1 MCYIALCVLYYI
13 DKKNMAYR
21 HFSWLF
27 LDVDEGFHT
36 FISFL
41 LWKCLASIDFKPFE
55 TIPVF
60 IDRLLL
66 CLTKTSSKPLQSKV
80 CDISIIITPQLF
92 TLSMS
97 VECPLVVPAPSC
109 QSLISHCHLWLIF
122 CMILCHLH
130 RSFSSYCIECS
141 QSSPCNLA
149 ICW

>member
-1 MCYIALCVLYYI
+1 
-13 DKKNMAYR
+13 MAYR

-80 CDISIIITPQLF
+80 VWYQHYNNTPTVHSQYVSRMSFSCSSSFLSKPDF
-92 TLSMS
+92 TLSLMTHFLHD
-97 VECPLVVPAPSC
+97 PLSSSQVIFFILHWMQSIFTLQSC
-109 QSLISHCHLWLIF
+109 NMLINEEPR
-122 CMILCHLH
+122 LCLDDLN
-130 RSFSSYCIECS
+130 I
-141 QSSPCNLA
+141 
-149 ICW
+149 